1 MTLDKSARDAIGRAV
16 ARLRALFEE
25 EFRQQAIGRFGFHV
39 EARESS
45 GGDGLPAALEHHV
58 EPLMALSLTSREL
71 YQRSELVGVLEYLVR
86 EGAAGGE
93 AVERLIREAA
103 FTAVN
108 RLLAVRV
115 AEATGVLP
123 EALSRGRQS
132 AGYRDV
138 VRDLFPVLSGEEEE
152 GFWTFIQVCGDEL
165 GASVPLLFDRRLPIS
180 AFVPRRP
187 CVDSGAGVRLEE
199 VS

>member
-1 MTLDKSARDAIGRAV
+1 MTLDKSARDAIGRTV

-25 EFRQQAIGRFGFHV
+25 EFRQQARGRFGFHM
-39 EARESS
+39 EAREPL
-45 GGDGLPAALEHHV
+45 GGDGLPVALERHV
-58 EPLMALSLTSREL
+58 ESLTAISLTPREL

-86 EGAAGGE
+86 EGATGGE

-123 EALSRGRQS
+123 EVLSRGRQS
-132 AGYRDV
+132 VGYRDI
-138 VRDLFPVLSGEEEE
+138 VRDLFPLLSGEDDE
-152 GFWTFIQVCGDEL
+152 GFWTFVQVCGDEL

-180 AFVPRRP
+180 AFVP
-187 CVDSGAGVRLEE
+187 AGH
-199 VS
+199 VSTRQSRSS